1 LAERIRRHGPFLNEK
16 RGLEPMT
23 AALGYALIK
32 LAIDHDEEAKHLMA
46 RCDNELEQLW
56 LSRFIAFRPE
66 GLLVDPQKPIGPY
79 RVDFA
84 IDNRLVVEIDG
95 YQYHRQTRDQLV
107 YEYRRDRE
115 LTMLGWTVIHFGG
128 IEVWEDPEGCARSV
142 LKLADPD
149 WRSCSGATLA
159 ECTAA

>member
-1 LAERIRRHGPFLNEK
+1 V
-16 RGLEPMT
+16 
-23 AALGYALIK
+23 
-32 LAIDHDEEAKHLMA
+32 IDHNEEAKHLMA

-56 LSRFIAFRPE
+56 FIRFIAFRPQ

-95 YQYHRQTRDQLV
+95 YLYHRQSRDQLV

-128 IEVWEDPEGCARSV
+128 IELWEDPEGCARQALDYLAMWPARAV
-142 LKLADPD
+142 EDKLPPD
-149 WRSCSGATLA
+149 SAPGSLASCAWGREQRSNGPMFRPGGELVPPESA
-159 ECTAA
+159 